1 MEIKRFISTV
11 LDENIY
17 LLSKKQD
24 CLLIDPGGDNISEV
38 VSYIKENKLNLL
50 AILVTH
56 GHFDHILSINELLDN
71 FDVPIYIGKEDKE
84 KLYDPSISLARIFN
98 GTEYVINKDAKIV
111 ELNDNDNI
119 FDDITVLHTPGH
131 TSGSVCYYIESDKI
145 IFTGDTLFK
154 MAYGRVDFPTGD
166 SYKMRDSLN
175 RLLKLDSDIIVYP
188 GHGDSTTIGEEYQ
201 NYYGSY

>member
-98 GTEYVINKDAKIV
+98 GTEYMINNDAKIV
-111 ELNDNDNI
+111 ELNDNDVI

>member
-84 KLYDPSISLARIFN
+84 KLYDPSISLSRIFN
-98 GTEYVINKDAKIV
+98 GTEYMINKDAKIV
-111 ELNDNDNI
+111 ELNDNDVI
-119 FDDITVLHTPGH
+119 FDDIIVLHTPGH

>member
-98 GTEYVINKDAKIV
+98 GTEYMINKDAKIV
-111 ELNDNDNI
+111 ELNDNDVT

>member
-1 MEIKRFISTV
+1 M
-11 LDENIY
+11 
-17 LLSKKQD
+17 
-24 CLLIDPGGDNISEV
+24 
-38 VSYIKENKLNLL
+38 

-111 ELNDNDNI
+111 ELNDNDVI

-154 MAYGRVDFPTGD
+154 ML
-166 SYKMRDSLN
+166 M
-175 RLLKLDSDIIVYP
+175 
-188 GHGDSTTIGEEYQ
+188 EE
-201 NYYGSY
+201 

>member
-98 GTEYVINKDAKIV
+98 GTEYMINKDAKIV

>member
-111 ELNDNDNI
+111 ELNDKDVI

>member
-98 GTEYVINKDAKIV
+98 GTEYMINKDAKIV
-111 ELNDNDNI
+111 ELNDNDVI

-145 IFTGDTLFK
+145 IFTGDNLFK

>member
-56 GHFDHILSINELLDN
+56 GHFDHILSTNELLDN

-111 ELNDNDNI
+111 ELNDNDVI

>member
-98 GTEYVINKDAKIV
+98 GTEYMINKDAKIV
-111 ELNDNDNI
+111 ELNDNDVI

-166 SYKMRDSLN
+166 GYKMRDSLN

>member
-111 ELNDNDNI
+111 ELNDNDVI

-166 SYKMRDSLN
+166 GYKMRDSLN

>member
-1 MEIKRFISTV
+1 MGIKRFISTV

-38 VSYIKENKLNLL
+38 ISYIKENKLNLL

-98 GTEYVINKDAKIV
+98 GTEYMINKDAKIV
-111 ELNDNDNI
+111 ELNDNDVI

>member
-38 VSYIKENKLNLL
+38 ISYIKENKLNLL

-71 FDVPIYIGKEDKE
+71 FDVPIYIGREDKE

-111 ELNDNDNI
+111 ELNDNDVI

-175 RLLKLDSDIIVYP
+175 RLLKLDSDIIV
-188 GHGDSTTIGEEYQ
+188 SV
-201 NYYGSY
+201 SYTHLTLPTKRIV